1 MEEREKLKNNYNKII
16 ENLEKRLDKVKN
28 EKKLYRKL
36 KNILAIVSIIVL
48 SFGLWPVSIVGL
60 ISTVICYLYEDKKS
74 KDYNNLI
81 QKLEDSY
88 FSLQTIEEKEQE
100 EQMVQEVKEETVSQE
115 KEDYPILDVL
125 YGENDDNKVYRKR

>member
-1 MEEREKLKNNYNKII
+1 MEDKEKVKNNYNKII
-16 ENLEKRLDKVKN
+16 ENLERRLDKVKN
-28 EKKLYRKL
+28 DKKLYHKL
-36 KNILAIVSIIVL
+36 KNILAIVSIIIL
-48 SFGLWPVSIVGL
+48 SFGLWPVAIVGFL
-60 ISTVICYLYEDKKS
+60 SMVICYLNEDKKS

-100 EQMVQEVKEETVSQE
+100 EQVQEVKEESASQE
-115 KEDYPILDVL
+115 KEDYPILQVL

>member
-1 MEEREKLKNNYNKII
+1 MENKEKVKNNYNKII
-16 ENLEKRLDKVKN
+16 ENLERRLDKVKN
-28 EKKLYRKL
+28 DKKLYHKL
-36 KNILAIVSIIVL
+36 KNILAIASIIIL
-48 SFGLWPVSIVGL
+48 SFGLWPVAIVGFL
-60 ISTVICYLYEDKKS
+60 SMVICYLNEDKKS

-100 EQMVQEVKEETVSQE
+100 EQVQEVKEESASQE
-115 KEDYPILDVL
+115 KEDYPILQVL